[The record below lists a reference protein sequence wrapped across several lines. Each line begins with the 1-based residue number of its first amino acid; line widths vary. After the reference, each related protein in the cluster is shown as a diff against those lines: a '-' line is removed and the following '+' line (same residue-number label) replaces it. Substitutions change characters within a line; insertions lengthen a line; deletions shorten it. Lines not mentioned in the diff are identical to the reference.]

1 VTKLLNMDTIE
12 LLIRKASSPE
22 TRMFFAFAL
31 SVIVTF
37 YAIPVVVR
45 IAKQKNLCDLPNERG
60 SHSDATPTLGGI
72 ALFCSIV
79 ITSLISITTCGYRD
93 QGTLILS
100 SFYELPYLIAGI
112 TILFFIGIKDDM
124 LLISPWKKF
133 TGQFIAMVILSAFGG
148 LRISSFQGLLGIQE
162 VPYILSVLFTV
173 FVGLGIINAI
183 NLIDGID
190 GLAAAI
196 IIVASSVFGTWF
208 YLAGEKEYTVFAAC
222 MLGTL
227 LPYFYFNV
235 FGKSNKIFM
244 GDTGSLILGL
254 IVTALAIKFIEV
266 NKFAGLSVRVQSAPI
281 VAIGILLIPLFDTVR
296 VLVVRIM
303 RNGSPF
309 KADRGHLH
317 HILVDLGFSH
327 LQATIILAALSLF
340 FAFLAF
346 ILQGMN
352 PVLLLLFLS
361 GFIGIITWVTTLLRQ
376 RKLTHTRTRVGI
388 PAHE

>member
-1 VTKLLNMDTIE
+1 MDTIE

-22 TRMFFAFAL
+22 TRMIFAFAL
-31 SVIVTF
+31 SVVVTF

-79 ITSLISITTCGYRD
+79 ITSLISINTCGFKE
-93 QGTLILS
+93 QGNLILS
-100 SFYELPYLIAGI
+100 NFYELPYLIAGI

-124 LLISPWKKF
+124 LMISPWKKF
-133 TGQFIAMVILSAFGG
+133 TGQFIAMIILSAFGG

-162 VPYILSVLFTV
+162 IPYLLSIIFTV

-190 GLAAAI
+190 GLAAAVV
-196 IIVASSVFGTWF
+196 IVASSVFGTWF
-208 YLAGEKEYTVFAAC
+208 YLAGEKEYTVLTAC
-222 MLGTL
+222 LLGTL

-235 FGKSNKIFM
+235 FGKTNKIFM
-244 GDTGSLILGL
+244 GDTGSLMLGL

-266 NKFAGLSVRVQSAPI
+266 NKFATLDVKVLSSPV
-281 VAIGILLIPLFDTVR
+281 VAIGIILIPLFDTVR
-296 VLVVRIM
+296 VLVVRVM

-327 LQATIILAALSLF
+327 LQATIILASLSLF
-340 FAFLAF
+340 FALLAF

-352 PVLLLLFLS
+352 SVILLLFLS
-361 GFIGIITWVTTLLRQ
+361 CLIGIITWTTTLLRQ
-376 RKLTHTRTRVGI
+376 RKLTQTGTGMRI